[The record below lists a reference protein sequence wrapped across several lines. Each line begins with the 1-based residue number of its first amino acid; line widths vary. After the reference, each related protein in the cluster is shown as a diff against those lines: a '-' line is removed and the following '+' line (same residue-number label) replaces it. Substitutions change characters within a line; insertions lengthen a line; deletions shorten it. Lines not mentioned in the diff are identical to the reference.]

1 MKHLWQ
7 QALLWWTKRLSHQ
20 IIVPAVLVTLVFL
33 AALGFVAFQ
42 LGQRAVVTQ
51 VEARNR
57 QLAVQVGYEINTFF
71 QTQLDTLRL
80 LEPRLL
86 NREEPDDQIQALR
99 ELRVHFPYTYNDL
112 YLVDPKMQQT
122 MVLTGTLTEVLQRG
136 VTVQAGDT
144 TLADPDDLKAS
155 LERRLITISPV
166 TFSPITNAPSVTM
179 TLPLDSCADQL
190 DCLVDMV
197 LVAQIDLRSFWTKVD
212 SIAIES
218 GSVSIVDERGILL
231 AHPNRQRVGQQIE
244 RESIEPAFD
253 GYGGSAIYAYDGV
266 TYLAAYAPISNLLQW
281 AVLVEQDRD
290 YALKQV
296 WQIGFLTTLV
306 TLLSGASLFLL
317 LSNVV
322 EKAIQP
328 VTSLSDTASA
338 IATSGNLRGELD
350 QNLIPH
356 TSSSNEIGVLTDSF
370 NQMIK
375 RLAEAQKDLERW
387 NEELEQRV
395 DKRTS
400 QLHTV
405 LEVARISSNSL
416 NEQDVLDTMLRQ
428 IDRLVSYD
436 TATIMLLDDS
446 GEILET
452 VANLGS
458 LKPVTRQVLSI
469 DEFPLNK
476 AVITDAA
483 PQLVSDTSNH
493 GLWRVRPSDTFERGS
508 WIGVP
513 LLVQDQAI
521 GVMGL
526 FKQQVGFYSEED
538 VTIMA
543 SLARQ
548 VAISIAHARL
558 YAASVQRVE
567 QELNVA
573 RQIQRHLF
581 PANPPYITGLQIAS
595 FYHPARETTGDF
607 YVFITPPQEV
617 QHYVAPF
624 GLLIGDVSGKSL
636 PAALLMAMA
645 RSALSM
651 AAHNRP
657 YDPAGVMQTANAVLV
672 GEMPPGSFVAST
684 YMMFDPYTQSCNLV
698 NAAQPSPLLVR
709 KGKVTMLEGIGSH
722 LPLGIIAAPSYS
734 TGGIP
739 LEAGDLII
747 CYTDGVIEAFNRAK
761 EIYGFERLEE
771 AASEASLLGLNA
783 SQVVEFIV
791 NSVVRWMG
799 ETPQHDDIAIVTI
812 CVEEAWTRRAPN

>member
-7 QALLWWTKRLSHQ
+7 QALLWWTRRLSHQ

-42 LGQRAVVTQ
+42 LGQRAVVAQ

-57 QLAVQVGYEINTFF
+57 QLAVQVGHEINTFF

-86 NREEPDDQIQALR
+86 DRAEPDNQIQALR
-99 ELRVHFPYTYNDL
+99 DLRIHFPYTYNDL
-112 YLVDPKMQQT
+112 YLIDPKTQQT
-122 MVLTGTLTEVLQRG
+122 MVLTGTLSDVLERG
-136 VTVQAGDT
+136 VAFEKGWAGFEQSDT
-144 TLADPDDLKAS
+144 MRATLEK
-155 LERRLITISPV
+155 RQITISPV
-166 TFSPITNAPSVTM
+166 SFSPITNAPSVTM
-179 TLPLDSCADQL
+179 TLPLDSCADQA
-190 DCLVDMV
+190 DCAVDMV

-218 GSVSIVDERGILL
+218 GSVSIVDERGVLL
-231 AHPNRQRVGQQIE
+231 AHPNRQRVGQQIDHQH
-244 RESIEPAFD
+244 IQKAFE
-253 GYGGSAIYAYDGV
+253 GYGGTAIYNYDGV
-266 TYLAAYAPISNLLQW
+266 TYLAAYAPISNLLRW

-296 WQIGFLTTLV
+296 WQIGFLTTMV
-306 TLLSGASLFLL
+306 TILSGASLFLL
-317 LSNVV
+317 LSSVV
-322 EKAIQP
+322 EKAIMP
-328 VTSLSDTASA
+328 VTSLSDTAAS
-338 IATSGNLRGELD
+338 IAMSGNLRGELG

-356 TSSSNEIGVLTDSF
+356 TSSSNEIGILTDSF

-375 RLAEAQKDLERW
+375 RLAEAQADLERW

-405 LEVARISSNSL
+405 LEVARISSKSL
-416 NEQDVLDTMLRQ
+416 NEQDVLNTMLLQ

-436 TATIMLLDDS
+436 TATIMLLDES
-446 GEILET
+446 GEVLET
-452 VANLGS
+452 VAHQGTN
-458 LKPVTRQVLSI
+458 KPVTRQVVSI

-476 AVITDAA
+476 AVILEAA
-483 PQLVSDTSNH
+483 PQLVSDTSRH
-493 GLWRVRPSDTFERGS
+493 PLWRVRPSDQLERGS

-513 LLVQDQAI
+513 LVVQDQAI

-538 VTIMA
+538 VTIIA
-543 SLARQ
+543 ALARQ
-548 VAISIAHARL
+548 VAVSIAHARL

-581 PANPPYITGLQIAS
+581 PTTPPYITGLQIAS

-607 YVFITPPQEV
+607 YVFITPAHET

-657 YDPAGVMQTANAVLV
+657 FDPAGVMQTANEVLV

-684 YMMFDPYTQSCNLV
+684 YMIFDPYTQSCNLV

-722 LPLGIIAAPSYS
+722 LPLGIIDKPSYS
-734 TGGIP
+734 TGGIT

-761 EIYGFERLEE
+761 EIYGFERLEQ
-771 AASEASLLGLNA
+771 AASEASLQGLNA
-783 SQVVEFIV
+783 SQVVEYIV

-799 ETPQHDDIAIVTI
+799 DMPQHDDIAIVTI
-812 CVEEAWTRRAPN
+812 CVEEAWTMRVQN